1 MNLFDKYERPRLFER
16 PLIKWTTIG
25 LGVFLGIYGLLWV
38 WGHLDSREFDAVVV
52 DKSWS
57 PSRQDLILMPQPN
70 GTISQ
75 YWTYQA
81 AEYRLLIAEPDGT
94 THTKSV
100 SQETYGRT
108 QIGETVKHWVMIWK
122 Q

>member
-1 MNLFDKYERPRLFER
+1 MNLFDKYGRDRFFER
-16 PLIKWTTIG
+16 PEIKWTAIG
-25 LGVFLGIYGLLWV
+25 LSVVLGICGALWV
-38 WGHLDSREFDAVVV
+38 WGHLDAREFDAVVV
-52 DKSWS
+52 DKSWT
-57 PSRQDLILMPQPN
+57 PSRQDLILMPQPD

-75 YWTYQA
+75 YWTFQA

-94 THTKSV
+94 THTKWV

-108 QIGETVKHWVMIWK
+108 RIGETVKHWVTVWK